1 MASIERYKSNRWRAR
16 YRTPDG
22 KGRSQV
28 FARKLDAQRWL
39 AEVEHSK
46 LAGSYVDPKA
56 GRITFR
62 AYAEAWRTM
71 QPHRDGTTTSVEQ
84 QVRRHVYPAIGDRS
98 IGAILPSEIQ
108 ALVTHMSQSLAAST
122 IAVIYGRTCA
132 VDHCSRHRSLARGR
146 QPGAC
151 QGAGV
156 GDAARS
162 PPLLRLAADPP
173 RCKREDSATASRAAL
188 GEDDVGHVRCA
199 VAGR

>member
-132 VDHCSRHRSLARGR
+132 VDHCSRHRSLARGT
-146 QPGAC
+146 QPGSMP
-151 QGAGV
+151 GR
-156 GDAARS
+156 RS
-162 PPLLRLAADPP
+162 GRRRTISATTTP
-173 RCKREDSATASRAAL
+173 RC
-188 GEDDVGHVRCA
+188 
-199 VAGR
+199 